1 MAHDKIAKGGLEEVD
16 IQCPYCWETIGILVD
31 CSVEQQSYIED
42 CQVCCRPIVMEVEL
56 DDDNYPVVTAIS
68 DES

>member
-1 MAHDKIAKGGLEEVD
+1 MGGLEEVD

-56 DDDNYPVVTAIS
+56 DDDDYPKVTAIS